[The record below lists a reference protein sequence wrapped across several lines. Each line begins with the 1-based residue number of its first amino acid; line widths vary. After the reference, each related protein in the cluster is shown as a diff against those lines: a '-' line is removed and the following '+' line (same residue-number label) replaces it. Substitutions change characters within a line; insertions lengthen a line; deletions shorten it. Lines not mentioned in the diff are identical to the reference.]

1 MRPHLI
7 KCLEAEKAE
16 SFPVKKCR
24 RKLKKIKS
32 TLKVLVSCTC
42 RMPKRSDCTM
52 IECSACRE
60 SLHVDICVDVNT
72 RDFDRSTKWLCTSC
86 MCNYYYATF
95 ITVFAQYKVSKC
107 FINVFCVGVHSFL
120 PLYKE
125 CSSCVSHNP
134 GTVFPLNNN
143 GKISDGGTQFLSLNI
158 MDELL
163 NSVIFYQTGSP
174 Q

>member
-1 MRPHLI
+1 MQPHLI

-16 SFPVKKCR
+16 SFPVKKCL

-72 RDFDRSTKWLCTSC
+72 RDFDCSTKWLCISC
-86 MCNYYYATF
+86 MCNYYATF

-120 PLYKE
+120 PYIRDVAVVFRITLAQFFLLIIREK
-125 CSSCVSHNP
+125 SVMGVHSF
-134 GTVFPLNNN
+134 FPL
-143 GKISDGGTQFLSLNI
+143 I
-158 MDELL
+158 
-163 NSVIFYQTGSP
+163 
-174 Q
+174 